1 MATPL
6 ISSPEGGAPRSLA
19 PRSLAPASRAGEP
32 FNPDGAKGSL
42 ANQAMGAAGEI
53 AAPVVGD
60 AAVGA
65 LGDHVRS
72 GARAVREL
80 KVLTAC
86 TTVGILFLIIA
97 LIYVADGN
105 SSGKPAGPAPFWL
118 TLAASFVFAG
128 GTLAVVLRNKQAKY
142 SEPRKRPT

>member
-1 MATPL
+1 MATPR
-6 ISSPEGGAPRSLA
+6 ISSPEGGA

-32 FNPDGAKGSL
+32 FNPDKAKGSL

-65 LGDHVRS
+65 LGDHARS

-80 KVLTAC
+80 KALTAC
-86 TTVGILFLIIA
+86 TTVGLLFLILA

-105 SSGKPAGPAPFWL
+105 SSGEPAGPAPFWL